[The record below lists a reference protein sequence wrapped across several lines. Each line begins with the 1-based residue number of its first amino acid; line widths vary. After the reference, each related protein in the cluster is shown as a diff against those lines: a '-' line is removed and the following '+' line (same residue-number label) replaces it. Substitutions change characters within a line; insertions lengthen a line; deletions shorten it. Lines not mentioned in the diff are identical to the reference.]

1 MIYHISDNRIYNKYI
16 TEISSM
22 YDNIID
28 DLKYNIINIHN
39 DCITNESFTVSDIKS
54 TIIKF
59 IMSILEWVAK
69 QLLKIWNYIKT
80 KGIIASNELFVKT
93 MMKKL
98 NISKLNE
105 ESHFKYSDEDP
116 SAFSY
121 RRRRYTIRDSNE
133 NDNYETMIGTVSKE
147 NAIAYIYYVIENYKK
162 LLNNESCTNVS
173 LLISHVP
180 ISCNTPVEKLSQI
193 RKINRLIGSVSLTI
207 PKEIL
212 NERAKVRQKI
222 EYEIRHN
229 QHTEEFIENF
239 NNNNSKASEYI
250 YDTLKDMIEA
260 MKQLA
265 LDHIRTIDEIKSN
278 LKKAI
283 PQYFDF
289 YNAEFDRLSGR

>member
-1 MIYHISDNRIYNKYI
+1 MIYNISDNQIYNKYI
-16 TEISSM
+16 IEISSM

-28 DLKYNIINIHN
+28 DLKYNITNIHN
-39 DCITNESFTVSDIKS
+39 DCILNESFNISDIKS
-54 TIIKF
+54 IIIKF

-121 RRRRYTIRDSNE
+121 RRRRYTIRDNNE
-133 NDNYETMIGTVSKE
+133 NDNYIVDTYTISETD
-147 NAIAYIYYVIENYKK
+147 AISYIHGVVKNYEKMLNGEDITNISLNKSPIHKICDTPIKK
-162 LLNNESCTNVS
+162 LAE
-173 LLISHVP
+173 
-180 ISCNTPVEKLSQI
+180 I
-193 RKINRLIGSVSLTI
+193 RIFDSLIGNVSLTI

-212 NERAKVRQKI
+212 NERTQIRQKI

-229 QHTEEFIENF
+229 QHTDKFIENF
-239 NNNNSKASEYI
+239 YNNESDASNYI
-250 YDTLKDMIEA
+250 YDTLKDMIKA
-260 MKQLA
+260 MEELS
-265 LDHIRTIDEIKSN
+265 LMHIRTTGEIKSN
-278 LKKAI
+278 LMRTI

-289 YNAEFDRLSGR
+289 YNTEFDRLSRR

>member
-1 MIYHISDNRIYNKYI
+1 MIYHISDDQIYNKYI
-16 TEISSM
+16 VEISSM
-22 YDNIID
+22 YDDIID
-28 DLKYNIINIHN
+28 GLKYNIINIHN
-39 DCITNESFTVSDIKS
+39 DCIINESFTVSDIKS

-69 QLLKIWNYIKT
+69 QLFKIWNYIKT

-121 RRRRYTIRDSNE
+121 RRRRYTIRDNNE
-133 NDNYETMIGTVSKE
+133 NDNYIVDTYTVSE
-147 NAIAYIYYVIENYKK
+147 SDAISYIHEVIENYKNK
-162 LLNNESCTNVS
+162 LNGEDITNVS
-173 LLISHVP
+173 LDKSYIYKVCDTP
-180 ISCNTPVEKLSQI
+180 IKKLSEI
-193 RKINRLIGSVSLTI
+193 RIFDGLIGNVSLTI

-212 NERAKVRQKI
+212 NERTRIRQKI

-229 QHTEEFIENF
+229 QHTDKFIENF
-239 NNNNSKASEYI
+239 YNNESDASNYI
-250 YDTLKDMIEA
+250 YDTLKDMIKA
-260 MKQLA
+260 MEQLS
-265 LDHIRTIDEIKSN
+265 LMHIQTTGEIKSN
-278 LKKAI
+278 LRRTI